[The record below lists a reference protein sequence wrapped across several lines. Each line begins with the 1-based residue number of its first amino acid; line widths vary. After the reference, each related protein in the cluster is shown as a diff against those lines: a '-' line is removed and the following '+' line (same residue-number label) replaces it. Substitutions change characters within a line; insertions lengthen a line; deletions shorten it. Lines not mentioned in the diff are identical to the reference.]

1 MGDPARD
8 HGPRC
13 VLCRWQCAGVK
24 WRRLLLSNGALSVW
38 SVLVVLVLWEIAGHL
53 EVSFMLPPLSDVISA
68 MVDVWGRSDV
78 QQSVLDTARS
88 LAIGFTMAITGGIAV
103 GLLMGRFRVAEWA
116 FDMYVNLFLS
126 LPLIAL
132 IPIFLL
138 LFGFGERAVIAI
150 VVVYT
155 FFVVVVNTF
164 TGVRSVDNSLVEM
177 AESFGAREH
186 QLVRR
191 VVLPAA
197 LPLMLTGVRIGVGRS
212 IKGIIIAEQVVG
224 LVGIGGL
231 IQRYGG
237 AFQIEELYAIIIP
250 IGLFGLLAMESV
262 RVMEWYALP
271 WIRHREVSAAAE

>member
-1 MGDPARD
+1 M
-8 HGPRC
+8 
-13 VLCRWQCAGVK
+13 K